1 MKDIQVWIITK
12 NVLKSVEDVHKNVKD
27 SWYWII
33 EGNQSNFFISV
44 IKNILIFFINFS
56 NYKLHILFNEL
67 SL

>member
-12 NVLKSVEDVHKNVKD
+12 NVLKSVEDVQKNVKEWLVLYNPRK
-27 SWYWII
+27 SVK
-33 EGNQSNFFISV
+33 FFYFCN
-44 IKNILIFFINFS
+44 KKHLIFFINFS